1 MITQKVVYCVIVI
14 THPGGANGHN
24 HRADDERRS
33 VIGRAGLTR
42 SFAILTGAAGF
53 TNADSN
59 GGVMANTAIK
69 ELTASELNELLSHRG
84 VVLADFSTTWCS
96 PCRAMEPIVE
106 RLAARFDGRA
116 DVVKIDVDRAG
127 ELASAHGV
135 RGLPTFLFADGQV
148 VERIVGTASETALA
162 ALIESQLAP
171 ARKDS
176 QPLAT
181 V

>member
-1 MITQKVVYCVIVI
+1 
-14 THPGGANGHN
+14 
-24 HRADDERRS
+24 
-33 VIGRAGLTR
+33 
-42 SFAILTGAAGF
+42 
-53 TNADSN
+53 
-59 GGVMANTAIK
+59 
-69 ELTASELNELLSHRG
+69 
-84 VVLADFSTTWCS
+84 
-96 PCRAMEPIVE
+96 MEPIVE

-135 RGLPTFLFADGQV
+135 RGLPTFLLFADGQV